1 MFKKKLKKEQN
12 EKKRILPV
20 ILGGIL
26 ICIITYIIL
35 IFINFDYIKENE
47 TLILIISI
55 GVGLLYILFGKSV
68 KNLNKWIKWII
79 DAIFSI

>member
-12 EKKRILPV
+12 EEKRILPV
-20 ILGGIL
+20 IFGGIL
-26 ICIITYIIL
+26 ICIITYILL
-35 IFINFDYIKENE
+35 IFINFEYIKENE